1 MKQPSGVRLS
11 QGMQPMFT
19 DAVVDVLADQQ
30 GIVEEDLL
38 SLALADLV
46 LFDALALIAFI
57 PIEAFD
63 PPQLNHSVYYHHIQ
77 PRQGLSPIAMAR

>member
-11 QGMQPMFT
+11 QGVQPEFT
-19 DAVVDVLADQQ
+19 HAVADVLADQQ

-46 LFDALALIAFI
+46 LFDA
-57 PIEAFD
+57 
-63 PPQLNHSVYYHHIQ
+63 
-77 PRQGLSPIAMAR
+77 RGKG